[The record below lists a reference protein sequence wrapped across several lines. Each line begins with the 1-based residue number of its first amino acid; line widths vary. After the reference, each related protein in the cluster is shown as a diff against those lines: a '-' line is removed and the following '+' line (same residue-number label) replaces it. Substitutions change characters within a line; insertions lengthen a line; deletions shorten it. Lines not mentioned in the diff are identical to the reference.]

1 MTKEKKFKNKLWI
14 IILILSL
21 LFLLWTVPLLLL
33 SGGGRDIVESGLKL
47 AGSTFQ
53 VEDLDPAA
61 LGFFNM
67 SMLKPVWEELW
78 IGIMGIYLALTL
90 RQGKPYAW
98 WLGFFW
104 GIMLITNAAIQGIYE
119 VVILR
124 WSSACLQTYLLLVLG
139 MVAVSSL
146 LITRKSYI
154 SQSVLYRSK

>member
-1 MTKEKKFKNKLWI
+1 MTKGKKYKNKIWI

-33 SGGGRDIVESGLKL
+33 SGGSDIVERGLKL

-53 VEDLDPAA
+53 VAELDPAA
-61 LGFFNM
+61 QGFFNM

-78 IGIMGIYLALTL
+78 IGIIGIYLALTL
-90 RQGKPYAW
+90 RQEKHHAW

-104 GIMLITNAAIQGIYE
+104 GIMLITNAAIQGFYE
-119 VVILR
+119 VLILR
-124 WSSACLQTYLLLVLG
+124 WSSACLQTYFFLILG
-139 MVAVSSL
+139 IIAVSSL